1 MAKRT
6 HNHHTTIKQSNVTRC
21 ELLGV
26 GIRVKLKG
34 RARTVKDALEKAG
47 FDVIAQ

>member
-1 MAKRT
+1 MTRY
-6 HNHHTTIKQSNVTRC
+6 HNHHTTIKGSKVTRD

-47 FDVIAQ
+47 FEVIAQ